1 MKGKSEVNPVLDAC
15 FHEDVFS
22 PEEQARYRCAPTA
35 AAAFEDRGAYTMML
49 PLNEKTLADARAA
62 LDELWKIEEECRAG
76 GRCRDGGGLKP

>member
-49 PLNEKTLADARAA
+49 PVNEKTLAGARAA
-62 LDELWKIEEECRAG
+62 LNVMWKIEEECRARSHTG
-76 GRCRDGGGLKP
+76 DE